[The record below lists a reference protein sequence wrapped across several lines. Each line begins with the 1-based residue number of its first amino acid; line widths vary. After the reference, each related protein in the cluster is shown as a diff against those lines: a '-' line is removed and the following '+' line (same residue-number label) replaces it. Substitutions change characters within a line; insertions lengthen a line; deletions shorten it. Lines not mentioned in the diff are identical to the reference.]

1 MQTTPNYLAPRYA
14 TVFMRTLALALLLS
28 MNAASL
34 GAENGAGA
42 EYVGGTVALASG
54 SGVIDLTHEEFFVFR
69 TKRSG
74 VRIPYVQVNLLE
86 YGQQV
91 SRRYAMAVVISPL
104 LLLSKSRKHFLTVGY
119 TDEEGRQQAIVLR
132 VEKKHIRP
140 VLVALEVKTGRKV
153 QYQDGEAR
161 KAGKG

>member
-1 MQTTPNYLAPRYA
+1 
-14 TVFMRTLALALLLS
+14 MRTLALTLLLS
-28 MNAASL
+28 MGVVLS

-42 EYVGGTVALASG
+42 EYVGGTIAFRSG
-54 SGVIDLTHEEFFVFR
+54 SGVIDLTHEDFFVFR
-69 TKRSG
+69 TKKAG
-74 VRIPYVQVNLLE
+74 VRIPYDQVSLLE

-91 SRRYAMAVVISPL
+91 NRRYAMAVIVSPL
-104 LLLSKSRKHFLTVGY
+104 LLLSKSRKHFLTVGF

-132 VEKKHIRP
+132 VEKKHIRS
-140 VLVALEVKTGRKV
+140 VLVGLEVKTGRKV